1 MNTLETTTKN
11 RNRLL
16 LTGVCI
22 AAFAVMLF
30 LNVHTPLMQDD
41 YDYSFSWATGQPLRS
56 IGDVFASQMVHYRL
70 WGGRSV
76 THSIVQLFLLA
87 GKPVFN
93 VFNALAFL
101 LLLIEIVTLSGKSP
115 ENFKWDIPVAMF
127 FLFCL
132 SYFGWVFLWLD
143 GACNYLW
150 GSLLALLPLFIWK
163 KREQDGSLSKGAA
176 IISMLILFLSGWTNE
191 NSACGIFLTQVIV
204 LFLGHLRKKR
214 RVSFLDIIMLL
225 FQLAGILFLLLA
237 PGNFVRASVH
247 SFSLMELAMRPVRI
261 LYYYIRFDW
270 PAILLWVFACASSV
284 MRGTFSIWDRK
295 LLLASLL
302 SALAL
307 AVSPEVSDRSFLICY
322 VLLLADA
329 LSMLT
334 LGKKGRMIMTSVL
347 SLALFVMAIG
357 AGTAVLRHES
367 RWQAELHKIEEAAAR
382 GDEEVTI
389 TSVPSASRY
398 TMPIL
403 LEKRFDEWPNST
415 LSKWFGIRING
426 EPAAE

>member
-163 KREQDGSLSKGAA
+163 KREQDGSLSKGTA

-204 LFLGHLRKKR
+204 LFLGHL
-214 RVSFLDIIMLL
+214 
-225 FQLAGILFLLLA
+225 
-237 PGNFVRASVH
+237 
-247 SFSLMELAMRPVRI
+247 
-261 LYYYIRFDW
+261 
-270 PAILLWVFACASSV
+270 
-284 MRGTFSIWDRK
+284 
-295 LLLASLL
+295 
-302 SALAL
+302 
-307 AVSPEVSDRSFLICY
+307 
-322 VLLLADA
+322 
-329 LSMLT
+329 
-334 LGKKGRMIMTSVL
+334 
-347 SLALFVMAIG
+347 
-357 AGTAVLRHES
+357 
-367 RWQAELHKIEEAAAR
+367 
-382 GDEEVTI
+382 
-389 TSVPSASRY
+389 
-398 TMPIL
+398 
-403 LEKRFDEWPNST
+403 
-415 LSKWFGIRING
+415 
-426 EPAAE
+426 